1 LPAVEPV
8 LGGRARHGA
17 MARRSR
23 GEVVEARRL
32 HAALALLGGRV
43 AAAGADE
50 LARLPAAREVV
61 LRRSRADGIA
71 LRVPVDLLPAP
82 ELLGVAVAGE
92 DLDQRLPIGVVL
104 RLRELLVERHTGRRV
119 EAPGRAVRDHDRVEA
134 PLRELLEELAR
145 RLGRLVAVVGE

>member
-1 LPAVEPV
+1 
-8 LGGRARHGA
+8 
-17 MARRSR
+17 
-23 GEVVEARRL
+23 
-32 HAALALLGGRV
+32 AALALLGGRV

-145 RLGRLVAVVGE
+145 RLGRLVAVVGELARVDARGAVEHLPQLLLVLAEVEVTLAVRE